1 MHFLNAEALAHHLN
15 PKHNYLLRTNGTFR
29 NEAASPL
36 VQFSEL
42 DTVSELNDVAAPD
55 DSTIET
61 SGTPILEVN
70 EKESIGRGNNSNI
83 PDFLRT
89 TIALLANQDGEKG
102 TEIAKAFNVANS
114 TVSQAK
120 RGNTGNGDVSES
132 TKLEVDSTLK
142 TKATTRDDIEK
153 LALQRTLATLGI
165 LTESDIECLGA
176 KDKAD
181 VAMKLSK
188 VADNMRPRDANP
200 QDNRIQVV
208 INAPPVR
215 EKVHYDVIEVG

>member
-15 PKHNYLLRTNGTFR
+15 PKHNYLLRTNGTFK
-29 NEAASPL
+29 NEPIVIEVEATESI
-36 VQFSEL
+36 E
-42 DTVSELNDVAAPD
+42 DNDVAAPD
-55 DSTIET
+55 EISTIET

-70 EKESIGRGNNSNI
+70 EKDSIGRGNNTNI

-89 TIALLANQDGEKG
+89 TIAVLANQDGEKG
-102 TEIAKAFNVANS
+102 KDIAAAFNVANS

-120 RGNTGNGDVSES
+120 HGRTGNGDVSSEA
-132 TKLEVDSTLK
+132 KLAVDKELK
-142 TKATTRDDIEK
+142 SKATTRDDIEK
-153 LALQRTLATLGI
+153 LALSRTLATLGI

-188 VADNMRPRDANP
+188 VADNMRPKDGP
-200 QDNRIQVV
+200 TSDNRIQVV
-208 INAPPVR
+208 INAPPMR